1 MPFTRLRQSLIQPN
15 GSITGSLL
23 GTASYAITSSYAMN
37 GGSGGGSTPVVSVAS
52 LNNQTILYNFSSSQE
67 ATITGLTLTNN
78 NWGINVVEE
87 WNSGSGDIYFNSCS
101 LLCHFDSINSAG
113 RFIDNSSNNF
123 TITSS
128 GGAGLSTSQYK
139 FGGASAYFDGIAD
152 SLFINYNSALNLSS
166 DFTIELWFYPITSSI
181 GNILNFAGLAS
192 VSYASY
198 GIINNTDGINFAAS
212 SANTSYD
219 IGSET
224 GATGRIGTVS
234 LNTWNHIA
242 VTRQGNVYRGFV
254 NGVQG
259 YTQTLSLTPYNPNA
273 RGLAIGSTCTGSWGV
288 TPLNSINGYLDELRI
303 TKGIARYTGS
313 FTTQSLAFPNSTTQ
327 TATKY
332 IGLVGGLNDTNVD
345 YGVEKL
351 SDSSLKIKK
360 LTDTQQ
366 PSGSFLSASVDRVY
380 VNVLN
385 YSNISVGSTLL
396 GQAFTAVGS
405 TSSYALSRSVVNPY
419 EIVVAVDGAVQSFNN
434 AYSVTSSTINFT
446 ENIPSGSLVDIR
458 YLTTPNVNSASY
470 ALTSSYAL
478 NGGSGGG
485 TGSTV
490 IVYDVLLNNL
500 YDNVLLTYER
510 KPEQLIS
517 ITSDDYGTQADG
529 TITISTAK
537 NISTDTIASGRTV
550 ADGVAYLVTAIT
562 SSSSTSNITVSGSS
576 VTGVA
581 VGDEMLLINVQGDTT
596 NYNNVGNYEFLRV
609 SNISTNVIS
618 FNAPVSKSYGTTDN
632 SAIGNQKVILQR
644 VPNYSTV
651 TITSVG
657 SLTANSWDGS
667 LGGIV
672 AFKCDTLINSGSINT
687 DGKGFRFGVGGIR
700 DTGAGCTE
708 YPTPAPAGNRAESY
722 RGLNSV
728 AFCSRLG
735 TSTVSSIGGGGGGGA
750 GVSSTSNR
758 SGGGG
763 GGGANRT
770 NGSNGSNASSGNLG
784 ASGGTLYNNG
794 TTLLMFGGGGG
805 GGGRAING
813 IGGNGGSGGGIVLIY
828 ANNFSNAAIINSTGS
843 RGVNGTTTDDGGGG
857 GGGGAGGVVF
867 VKSNYVNSVGTLSI
881 AAGGSSSGGVG
892 SLYGTG
898 GAGGAGGL
906 GNQLL
911 KYSVANVSVASV
923 TASFE
928 SSSLVTTTA
937 VDPNIE
943 DGFVDNYYVYNTVA
957 TVVSAS
963 WDSLNKAYYNT
974 TGSVNS
980 LTSYPIRTISSSVV
994 YPSVVRALIFA
1005 ENNDDDPWVINQDL
1019 KFYLSNNGGVSY
1031 TTASLVKRGLY
1042 ETGKFVYSNDI
1053 NLTSQNTA
1061 SLTYR
1066 LELSSSKVINVYGTG
1081 LVWPIDL
1088 TVISSSYTAAT
1099 ASFAVTSS
1107 FALTS
1112 SYAMNGGGG
1121 GTTLTTGSTY
1131 PITSSWSNNA
1141 ITASYALNAGS
1152 GGGGGAIQTGSIAGQ
1167 TILYNFSSSQE
1178 STLTGLNLTGNKW
1191 GVNVIE
1197 EWNSG
1202 SGDIYFNSCSLLLH
1216 FDSLNSSGSFIDNSS
1231 NNFAITSSGDAK
1243 LSTSQYKFGGA
1254 SAYFDGTNDYLLIP
1268 DNNAFELGSSD
1279 FTLESFVY
1287 FVTLPSSNGYYS
1299 TIISKWASSN
1309 NSYFIYLYNAA
1320 GTYQLYLTYS
1330 TNGTSN
1336 TNLGVNWTPN
1346 IGQWYHIA
1354 CVRSSTNVYFWV
1366 NGVQQGATQSI
1377 SGTLYNGT
1385 APLEI
1390 GTNLQG
1396 SANTV
1401 LNGYLD
1407 ELRITKG
1414 VARYTSNFTPQSFAF
1429 PNSAAQIATKYIGL
1443 VGGLNDT
1450 NVDYGIEK
1458 LSDTSLKIKK
1468 LTDTQQPS
1476 GSFLSSSVD
1485 RVYVNVLNYDSVS
1498 ISGSISNAVT
1508 ASFAQTTPSGKSIA
1522 LSFILG

>member
-23 GTASYAITSSYAMN
+23 GTASYAVTSSFAMN
-37 GGSGGGSTPVVSVAS
+37 GGSGGGSTPAVSVAS

-87 WNSGSGDIYFNSCS
+87 WNSGSGDIYYPSCS

-113 RFIDNSSNNF
+113 RFIDNSINNF

-128 GGAGLSTSQYK
+128 GDAQLSDSEYK
-139 FGGASAYFDGIAD
+139 FGGASAYFDGTGDYLTIP
-152 SLFINYNSALNLSS
+152 SNTALDFGTGS
-166 DFTIELWFYPITSSI
+166 FTIEFWAYFNALSSNRMLAERWITGNANSWQIYWRSTGTSIAFVVGSSTVVLQDPSGSRI
-181 GNILNFAGLAS
+181 TTNQWYHVAVARSGSTNRMFIDGTQVASATNSASLSNSLPFA
-192 VSYASY
+192 
-198 GIINNTDGINFAAS
+198 
-212 SANTSYD
+212 
-219 IGSET
+219 
-224 GATGRIGTVS
+224 IGTQ
-234 LNTWNHIA
+234 I
-242 VTRQGNVYRGFV
+242 
-254 NGVQG
+254 
-259 YTQTLSLTPYNPNA
+259 
-273 RGLAIGSTCTGSWGV
+273 STGT
-288 TPLNSINGYLDELRI
+288 NNFNGYIDEFRI
-303 TKGIARYTGS
+303 TKGFARYTAS
-313 FTTQSLAFPNSTTQ
+313 FTPPDLAFPDSATQ

-345 YGVEKL
+345 YGIEKL

-385 YSNISVGSTLL
+385 YTNISAGSTLL
-396 GQAFTAVGS
+396 GQSFTAVGS

-470 ALTSSYAL
+470 ALTASYAL

-490 IVYDVLLNNL
+490 IIYDVLLNNL

-529 TITISTAK
+529 GVTISTAK

-618 FNAPVSKSYGTTDN
+618 FNAPVSKSYGTIDN

-672 AFKCDTLINSGSINT
+672 VFKCDTLINSGSINT

-763 GGGANRT
+763 GGSANRT

-857 GGGGAGGVVF
+857 GGGGAGGVVL

-911 KYSVANVSVASV
+911 KYSIANVSVASV
-923 TASFE
+923 TSSAE

-937 VDPNIE
+937 VQL
-943 DGFVDNYYVYNTVA
+943 
-957 TVVSAS
+957 VV
-963 WDSLNKAYYNT
+963 L
-974 TGSVNS
+974 
-980 LTSYPIRTISSSVV
+980 
-994 YPSVVRALIFA
+994 
-1005 ENNDDDPWVINQDL
+1005 
-1019 KFYLSNNGGVSY
+1019 
-1031 TTASLVKRGLY
+1031 LY
-1042 ETGKFVYSNDI
+1042 I
-1053 NLTSQNTA
+1053 
-1061 SLTYR
+1061 
-1066 LELSSSKVINVYGTG
+1066 
-1081 LVWPIDL
+1081 
-1088 TVISSSYTAAT
+1088 
-1099 ASFAVTSS
+1099 
-1107 FALTS
+1107 
-1112 SYAMNGGGG
+1112 
-1121 GTTLTTGSTY
+1121 
-1131 PITSSWSNNA
+1131 
-1141 ITASYALNAGS
+1141 
-1152 GGGGGAIQTGSIAGQ
+1152 
-1167 TILYNFSSSQE
+1167 
-1178 STLTGLNLTGNKW
+1178 
-1191 GVNVIE
+1191 
-1197 EWNSG
+1197 
-1202 SGDIYFNSCSLLLH
+1202 LLL
-1216 FDSLNSSGSFIDNSS
+1216 
-1231 NNFAITSSGDAK
+1231 
-1243 LSTSQYKFGGA
+1243 
-1254 SAYFDGTNDYLLIP
+1254 
-1268 DNNAFELGSSD
+1268 
-1279 FTLESFVY
+1279 
-1287 FVTLPSSNGYYS
+1287 
-1299 TIISKWASSN
+1299 
-1309 NSYFIYLYNAA
+1309 
-1320 GTYQLYLTYS
+1320 
-1330 TNGTSN
+1330 
-1336 TNLGVNWTPN
+1336 
-1346 IGQWYHIA
+1346 
-1354 CVRSSTNVYFWV
+1354 
-1366 NGVQQGATQSI
+1366 
-1377 SGTLYNGT
+1377 
-1385 APLEI
+1385 
-1390 GTNLQG
+1390 
-1396 SANTV
+1396 
-1401 LNGYLD
+1401 
-1407 ELRITKG
+1407 
-1414 VARYTSNFTPQSFAF
+1414 
-1429 PNSAAQIATKYIGL
+1429 
-1443 VGGLNDT
+1443 
-1450 NVDYGIEK
+1450 
-1458 LSDTSLKIKK
+1458 
-1468 LTDTQQPS
+1468 
-1476 GSFLSSSVD
+1476 
-1485 RVYVNVLNYDSVS
+1485 
-1498 ISGSISNAVT
+1498 
-1508 ASFAQTTPSGKSIA
+1508 
-1522 LSFILG
+1522 